1 MSESLD
7 GGVFKLAV
15 FALTETSSLHS
26 YRNLFA
32 PSSVSLPWFPSSRR
46 RTSHHGGVIFMAP
59 AFAPLCCRCCYCG
72 LTELCQH
79 VEEQKHGP
87 SR

>member
-32 PSSVSLPWFPSSRR
+32 PSSVSLPWFHFLGFHPPGGEKAIMAVSYLWLRPSLL
-46 RTSHHGGVIFMAP
+46 
-59 AFAPLCCRCCYCG
+59 FAADVA
-72 LTELCQH
+72 T
-79 VEEQKHGP
+79 VA
-87 SR
+87 